1 MAEVTRVPIQP
12 VAKGSLTKL
21 WLGVILAVLIGGGL
35 AWAAMPKGLEV
46 ETLVEGE
53 GPTIE
58 VGDVAWV
65 KYTGKLA
72 STGEVFDQ
80 TQDLPPQ
87 IAQTVRSIF
96 PEGSPWEMQ
105 EGAMIPGFFN
115 GLLQMKK
122 GGTYELYI
130 PSDQAYGDQPPPGSQ
145 IPPNADLIFEIE
157 VTDIMSQE
165 KYERDMAIL
174 QQMMQSQMGGPPGA
188 GPGPGP
194 GPQGPPPVLPEG
206 Q

>member
-12 VAKGSLTKL
+12 LAKGSLTKL
-21 WLGVILAVLIGGGL
+21 WLGVLIAVLLGGGL
-35 AWAAMPKGLEV
+35 AWAAMPKGLDITV
-46 ETLVEGE
+46 LAEGE
-53 GPTIE
+53 GETIE
-58 VGDVAWV
+58 AGDVAWV

-80 TQDLPPQ
+80 TQELPPQ
-87 IAQTVRSIF
+87 IAQVVRSIF

-105 EGAMIPGFFN
+105 EGTMIPGFYN
-115 GLLQMKK
+115 GLLEMRE
-122 GGTYELYI
+122 GGRYELYI
-130 PSDQAYGDQPPPGSQ
+130 PADQAYGDQPPPGSP

-157 VTDIMSQE
+157 VTGVMSQE
-165 KYERDMAIL
+165 KYERDMAVL
-174 QQMMQSQMGGPPGA
+174 QQLMQSQMGGPPGGA
-188 GPGPGP
+188 

>member
-21 WLGVILAVLIGGGL
+21 WLGVILAVLVGAGL
-35 AWAAMPKGLEV
+35 AYAAVPKGLDIDV
-46 ETLVEGE
+46 IAEGE
-53 GPTIE
+53 GPTIQ

-72 STGEVFDQ
+72 ATGEVFDE
-80 TQDLPPQ
+80 TPELPPQ
-87 IAQTVRSIF
+87 IAEVVRSIF
-96 PEGSPWEMQ
+96 PEGSPWEMR
-105 EGAMIPGFFN
+105 EGMMIDGFFN
-115 GLLQMKK
+115 GLLQMRE
-122 GGTYELYI
+122 GGKYELYI
-130 PSDQAYGDQPPPGSQ
+130 PADQAYGDQPPPGSP

-188 GPGPGP
+188 GAP

>member
-21 WLGVILAVLIGGGL
+21 WLGVILAVLVGGGL
-35 AWAAMPKGLEV
+35 AWAAMTRGLNV

-53 GPTIE
+53 GDTIE
-58 VGDVAWV
+58 AGDVAWV

-80 TQDLPPQ
+80 TQELPPQ
-87 IAQTVRSIF
+87 IAQVVRSIF

-105 EGAMIPGFFN
+105 EGTMIPGFFD
-115 GLLQMKK
+115 GLLQMRE
-122 GGTYELYI
+122 GGTYELFI
-130 PSDQAYGDQPPPGSQ
+130 PADQAYGDQPPEGSP
-145 IPPNADLIFEIE
+145 IPPGADLVFEIE
-157 VTDIMSQE
+157 VTGVMSQE
-165 KYERDMAIL
+165 KYERDMAVL
-174 QQMMQSQMGGPPGA
+174 QRLMQSQMGGPPGA
-188 GPGPGP
+188 G
-194 GPQGPPPVLPEG
+194 GPQGPPPTLPEG

>member
-21 WLGVILAVLIGGGL
+21 WLGVILAVLVGAGL
-35 AWAAMPKGLEV
+35 AYAAVPKGLDIDV
-46 ETLVEGE
+46 IAAGE
-53 GPTIE
+53 GPTIA

-72 STGEVFDQ
+72 ASGEVFDE
-80 TQDLPPQ
+80 TPDLPPQ
-87 IAQTVRSIF
+87 IAETVRSIF
-96 PEGSPWEMQ
+96 PEGSPWEMR
-105 EGAMIPGFFN
+105 EGAMIEGFFN

-122 GGTYELYI
+122 GGRYELYI
-130 PSDQAYGDQPPPGSQ
+130 PAEQAYGDEPPPGSP
-145 IPPNADLIFEIE
+145 IPAGADLIFEIE

-174 QQMMQSQMGGPPGA
+174 QQMMQAQMGEAGGPPG
-188 GPGPGP
+188 GGP

>member
-21 WLGVILAVLIGGGL
+21 WIGVILAVLVGAGL
-35 AWAAMPKGLEV
+35 AFAAVPKGLDIDV
-46 ETLVEGE
+46 IAEGE
-53 GPTIE
+53 GPTIK

-72 STGEVFDQ
+72 ATGEVFDE
-80 TQDLPPQ
+80 TPELPPQ
-87 IAQTVRSIF
+87 IAEAVRSIF
-96 PEGSPWEMQ
+96 PEGSPWEMR
-105 EGAMIPGFFN
+105 EGMMIEGFFN
-115 GLLQMKK
+115 GLLQMRE
-122 GGTYELYI
+122 GGKYELYI
-130 PSDQAYGDQPPPGSQ
+130 PAEQAYGDQPPPGSP
-145 IPPNADLIFEIE
+145 IPANADLIFEIE

-188 GPGPGP
+188 GPGGP

>member
-12 VAKGSLTKL
+12 VATGSLTKL

-35 AWAAMPKGLEV
+35 AFAAMPKGLDV

-53 GPTIE
+53 GPTIA

-80 TQDLPPQ
+80 TQELPPQ
-87 IAQTVRSIF
+87 IADVVRSIF

-115 GLLQMKK
+115 GLLQMRK
-122 GGTYELYI
+122 GGKYELFI
-130 PSDQAYGDQPPPGSQ
+130 PADQAYGDQPPPGSP

-174 QQMMQSQMGGPPGA
+174 QSMMQSQMGGPPGA
-188 GPGPGP
+188 A

-206 Q
+206 E

>member
-115 GLLQMKK
+115 GLLQMRE
-122 GGTYELYI
+122 GGKYELFI
-130 PSDQAYGDQPPPGSQ
+130 PADQAYGDQPPPGSP

-174 QQMMQSQMGGPPGA
+174 QQMMQSQMGGQPGA
-188 GPGPGP
+188 GAP

-206 Q
+206 R

>member
-35 AWAAMPKGLEV
+35 AFAAMPKGLDV

-53 GPTIE
+53 GPTIA

-80 TQDLPPQ
+80 NQELPPQ
-87 IAQTVRSIF
+87 IADVVRSIF

-115 GLLQMKK
+115 GLLKMRK
-122 GGTYELYI
+122 GGKYELFI
-130 PSDQAYGDQPPPGSQ
+130 PADQAYGDQPPPGSP

-188 GPGPGP
+188 A

-206 Q
+206 E

>member
-12 VAKGSLTKL
+12 LAKGSLTKL
-21 WLGVILAVLIGGGL
+21 WLGVLIAVLLGGGL
-35 AWAAMPKGLEV
+35 AWAAMPKGLDITV
-46 ETLVEGE
+46 LAEGE
-53 GPTIE
+53 GETIE
-58 VGDVAWV
+58 AGDVAWV

-80 TQDLPPQ
+80 TQELPPQ
-87 IAQTVRSIF
+87 IAQVVRSIF

-105 EGAMIPGFFN
+105 EGTMIPGFYN
-115 GLLQMKK
+115 GLLEMRE
-122 GGTYELYI
+122 GGRYELYI
-130 PSDQAYGDQPPPGSQ
+130 PADQAYGDQPPPGSP

-157 VTDIMSQE
+157 VTGVMSQE
-165 KYERDMAIL
+165 KYERDMAVL
-174 QQMMQSQMGGPPGA
+174 QQLMQSQMGGPPGA
-188 GPGPGP
+188 A

>member
-12 VAKGSLTKL
+12 VARGSLTKL
-21 WLGVILAVLIGGGL
+21 WLGVILAVLVGGGL
-35 AWAAMPKGLEV
+35 AWAAIPKGLEV
-46 ETLVEGE
+46 ETLIEGD
-53 GPTIE
+53 GPMIA

-87 IAQTVRSIF
+87 IAQVVRSIF

-115 GLLQMKK
+115 GLLQMRE
-122 GGTYELYI
+122 GGKYELFI
-130 PSDQAYGDQPPPGSQ
+130 PADQAYGDQPPPGSP

-188 GPGPGP
+188 Q
-194 GPQGPPPVLPEG
+194 GPQGPPQILPEG

>member
-35 AWAAMPKGLEV
+35 AFAAMPKGLDV

-53 GPTIE
+53 GPTIA

-80 TQDLPPQ
+80 TQELPPQ
-87 IAQTVRSIF
+87 IADVVRSIF

-115 GLLQMKK
+115 GLLKMRK
-122 GGTYELYI
+122 GGKYELFI
-130 PSDQAYGDQPPPGSQ
+130 PADQAYGDQPPPGSP

-188 GPGPGP
+188 A

-206 Q
+206 E